1 MDGSKPGNKVTWSP
15 HSLFDHEI
23 CHVIT
28 LTKNMSVGD
37 WAKVCIQSVDR
48 GEKLMVHLWFIVR
61 IMYPANDIGRVRF
74 NNNMLMM
81 EEAIRGWELNSFDY
95 SSQLSYIGI

>member
-1 MDGSKPGNKVTWSP
+1 
-15 HSLFDHEI
+15 
-23 CHVIT
+23 
-28 LTKNMSVGD
+28 
-37 WAKVCIQSVDR
+37 
-48 GEKLMVHLWFIVR
+48 MVHLWFIVR